1 MEYLTV
7 DDGIPGLA
15 VSGSDDEDYSLSIVE
30 KLTTIKNLVKIKMYS
45 NEDEPV
51 FFDSE
56 NEALAFMKGHFPGV
70 LFVKI
75 LYFYNSNCNFW
86 SYI

>member
-7 DDGIPGLA
+7 DERIPGLA

-30 KLTTIKNLVKIKMYS
+30 KLTTIYNLVKIKMYS

-56 NEALAFMKGHFPGV
+56 NEALAFMKGHFPGEI
-70 LFVKI
+70 F
-75 LYFYNSNCNFW
+75 F
-86 SYI
+86 